1 MTLFPDAIDAMMG
14 QSIMGRAQDRGY
26 IKIVAHQIRDYTTN
40 KQMQVDD
47 YPYGGGR
54 GAVMQADP
62 LYRCWEHICQ
72 EAGHRVHTVYMSPC
86 GRVFDQQV
94 AKELKANYDHLI
106 LVCGH

>member
-26 IKIVAHQIRDYTTN
+26 IKIAAHQIRDYTTN

-54 GAVMQADP
+54 VLSCRRTPCTAAVGLLTSARRQAIGSTP
-62 LYRCWEHICQ
+62 STCRPA
-72 EAGHRVHTVYMSPC
+72 AGCLTSRWPRS
-86 GRVFDQQV
+86 
-94 AKELKANYDHLI
+94 
-106 LVCGH
+106 

>member
-47 YPYGGGR
+47 YPYGGAGVLSCR
-54 GAVMQADP
+54 RTPCTVAGSISARRQAIGSTP
-62 LYRCWEHICQ
+62 STCRPA
-72 EAGHRVHTVYMSPC
+72 AGCLTSRWPRS
-86 GRVFDQQV
+86 
-94 AKELKANYDHLI
+94 
-106 LVCGH
+106 